1 MNKSAKTKSELIDE
15 LTKLQRKVKR
25 LEKKISTQKNYSGKS
40 SKDKNE
46 NLEKSFHEKEQNYK
60 ILIES
65 SQDAI
70 YVFQD
75 EKFVL
80 VNPAWEKL
88 FGYTK
93 EELSSNNFNY
103 MDVIAPSSKEIIKN
117 RFMARDLN
125 LPLAPRYELQ
135 GKTKDG
141 RIIDIEVNVSEIYWN
156 NRKAIQ
162 GIYRDITDRKKTEE
176 ALLESENKFRKISEN
191 SLVGIY
197 LIQDGI
203 FKYVNPRLAEIF
215 GYTTEELTN
224 KMGPIDVTPLDSF
237 KKVENNIS
245 KRLAGLTESMHYE
258 FQGLTKNNKIIDV
271 EVYGSRTTYL
281 GKLAVIGT
289 LLDITERKQH
299 ENILQDSKKKFED
312 LAELLPQTVFEID
325 LHGKIT
331 FANKSGFHIF
341 KYSKEDFEKGISVF
355 QILIPSEHKKAAENL
370 QRVLRQ
376 EKIEEKEYIALKKD
390 GKTFPAL
397 VFTSPIFQDNVPVGW
412 RGILIDISDRKQIEE
427 ELRKLSRAV
436 EQSPS
441 TIMITNIFGDL
452 EYVNPRFTELTGYE
466 AKEVIGRN
474 PRFLKTGHTSPN
486 EYKDLWDLLANGK
499 KWRGEFHNKKKSGEL
514 FWESASISPIL
525 DANGKIT
532 HFLAIK
538 EDITEKKKIEKELIK
553 AKEKA
558 EESDKLKSEFLAQ
571 MSHEI
576 RSPINVILSY
586 NSFLRDELDGKLE
599 SYLESSFTSI
609 DSAGK
614 RLLRTIDLILNM
626 AALQSGYIEFQ
637 LSQVDLSANISGL
650 IKEFEYSAKM
660 KNLELS
666 FEKRTQKAEVIA
678 DEYLVSEIFQNLIG
692 NAIKY
697 TDEGKVTVEIYEC
710 DENSICI
717 DVKDSGIGISD
728 EYLPKLF
735 LPFSQEE
742 TGYSRKFEGNGLGLA
757 LVKKYIELINA
768 EIKVKSGKGI
778 GSVFTV
784 IFKSSI

>member
-1 MNKSAKTKSELIDE
+1 MNTSAKTKSQLINE
-15 LTKLQRKVKR
+15 IEKLKRKVKR
-25 LEKKISTQKNYSGKS
+25 LEKDLSKKEKS
-40 SKDKNE
+40 STETFKKDN
-46 NLEKSFHEKEQNYK
+46 
-60 ILIES
+60 
-65 SQDAI
+65 
-70 YVFQD
+70 
-75 EKFVL
+75 
-80 VNPAWEKL
+80 
-88 FGYTK
+88 
-93 EELSSNNFNY
+93 
-103 MDVIAPSSKEIIKN
+103 
-117 RFMARDLN
+117 
-125 LPLAPRYELQ
+125 
-135 GKTKDG
+135 
-141 RIIDIEVNVSEIYWN
+141 
-156 NRKAIQ
+156 
-162 GIYRDITDRKKTEE
+162 E
-176 ALLESENKFRKISEN
+176 ALLESEDKFRKITEK
-191 SLVGIY
+191 SLVGVY

-215 GYTTEELTN
+215 GFTQEELID
-224 KMGPIDVTPLDSF
+224 KMGPQHVTPPDSF
-237 KKVENNIS
+237 NIVNKNIS
-245 KRLAGLTESMHYE
+245 KRIAGEAESMQYE
-258 FQGLTKNNKIIDV
+258 FQGLTKDKKIIDV
-271 EVYGSRTTYL
+271 EVYGSRVTYL
-281 GKLAVIGT
+281 GKPAVIGT
-289 LLDITERKQH
+289 LLDITERKQY
-299 ENILQDSKKKFED
+299 EKVLQDSKMKFED
-312 LAELLPQTVFEID
+312 LAEMLPQTVFELD
-325 LHGKIT
+325 LKGKIT

-355 QILIPSEHKKAAENL
+355 QILIPSEHKKAMENL

-397 VFTSPIFQDNVPVGW
+397 VFTSPIFKDNIPIGW
-412 RGILIDISDRKQIEE
+412 RGILIDITDRKRIED

-441 TIMITNIFGDL
+441 SIMITNIFGDL

-466 AKEVIGRN
+466 AKDVIGRN
-474 PRFLKTGHTSPN
+474 PRFLKSGFTSHE
-486 EYKDLWDLLANGK
+486 EYKNLWELISNGK
-499 KWRGEFHNKKKSGEL
+499 KWYGEFQNKKKNGDV

-525 DANGKIT
+525 DANGKIS

-599 SYLESSFTSI
+599 SYLESSFSSI

-637 LSQVDLSANISGL
+637 LGPVNLLENINSL
-650 IKEFEYSAKM
+650 IKEFEFSAKM
-660 KNLELS
+660 KNLNL
-666 FEKRTQKAEVIA
+666 FFVNKIQKPEVIA

-697 TDEGKVTVEIYEC
+697 TNEGDVTIELYH
-710 DENSICI
+710 DENNKICV
-717 DVKDSGIGISD
+717 DVRDSGIGISE

-757 LVKKYIELINA
+757 LVKKYVELINS
-768 EIKVKSGKGI
+768 EIKVKSEKGA
-778 GSVFTV
+778 GSVFTIV
-784 IFKSSI
+784 FKS